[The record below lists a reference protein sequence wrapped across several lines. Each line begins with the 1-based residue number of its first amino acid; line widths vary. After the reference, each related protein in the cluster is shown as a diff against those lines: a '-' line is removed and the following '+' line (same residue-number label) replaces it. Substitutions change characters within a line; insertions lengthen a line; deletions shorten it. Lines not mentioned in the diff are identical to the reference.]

1 MWSLAGWS
9 KWSHIVTKKKGA
21 RLRVGNQVG
30 SSLFIQFIK
39 KKGYWPVRQHLSAYA
54 HLTLNKVTLTV
65 LVQNG
70 NETRVYVGIKNY
82 GIKKCWEETQMY
94 IFPPDFFVNM

>member
-1 MWSLAGWS
+1 MIPH
-9 KWSHIVTKKKGA
+9 SHKEKRGKTKGGKPSGII
-21 RLRVGNQVG
+21 
-30 SSLFIQFIK
+30 FIHTIYK